1 MARSPEVDRL
11 LDELIKNCDGPDDL
25 IGSDGLLKQLTAGLV
40 ERMLESEMSDHLGYE
55 KHDPD
60 GKNSGN
66 SRNGKSPKTLKT
78 DRGEIPIE
86 VPRDRNG
93 EFEPQIVKKRQRR
106 FDGFDDTII
115 SLYSRGL
122 STRAIQEHLKE
133 LYGVDVS
140 PSLLS
145 SVTDDVI
152 DEVKA
157 WQSRPLDAVYPVVF
171 LDAIRVKIRDEG
183 TIISKAVYL
192 ALGLNL
198 SGNKELLGLW
208 TAQNEGAKFWMSV
221 LTELQNRGVNDI
233 FVACVDGFTG
243 FPEAIEAVFPRTDV
257 QLCIVHMVRNSL
269 NYVSWKNRKEVAR
282 DLRAIYQSATLR
294 KAENQLEKFA
304 QKWDDTYAMISRSW
318 RQHWDHLTPFFAYPP
333 EIRKVIYTTNAIESM
348 NASLRKVTKTRGA
361 FPNDQAAIKLLYL
374 AIRNISKRWTRP
386 VSDWGKAINP
396 FAIMFKD
403 RVPLK

>member
-11 LDELIKNCDGPDDL
+11 LDELIKNCDSPDDL
-25 IGSDGLLKQLTAGLV
+25 IGKDGLLKQLTAGLV
-40 ERMLESEMSDHLGYE
+40 ERMLESEMTDHLGYE
-55 KHDPD
+55 KHASD

-66 SRNGKSPKTLKT
+66 SRNGRTPKTLKT

-93 EFEPQIVKKRQRR
+93 DFEPQIVRKHQRR

-115 SLYSRGL
+115 SLYSRGM
-122 STRAIQEHLKE
+122 STRAIRDHLKE

-157 WQSRPLDAVYPVVF
+157 WQARPLDSVYPIVY
-171 LDAIRVKIRDEG
+171 LDAIRVKIRDDG
-183 TIISKAVYL
+183 GILNKAVYL
-192 ALGLNL
+192 ALGINL

-208 TAQNEGAKFWMSV
+208 TAQNEGAKFWMSI

-233 FVACVDGFTG
+233 FLACVDGLKG
-243 FPEAIEAVFPRTDV
+243 FPEAIEAVFPKTDV

-282 DLRAIYQSATLR
+282 DLRAIYQSTTLR

-318 RQHWDHLTPFFAYPP
+318 REHWEHITPFFAYPP
-333 EIRKVIYTTNAIESM
+333 EIRKVVYTTNAIESM

-386 VSDWGKAINP
+386 LKDWNAAINR
-396 FAIMFKD
+396 FHIMFED

>member
-1 MARSPEVDRL
+1 MAKNAQVDRL

-25 IGSDGLLKQLTAGLV
+25 LGKEGLLKQLTAGLV
-40 ERMLESEMSDHLGYE
+40 ERMLEGEMSDHLGYE
-55 KHDPD
+55 KHDSD

-66 SRNGKSPKTLKT
+66 SRNGKTPKTLKT

-106 FDGFDDTII
+106 FGEFDDTII
-115 SLYSRGL
+115 SLYSRGMT
-122 STRAIQEHLKE
+122 TREIQEHLRE

-157 WQSRPLDAVYPVVF
+157 WQSRPLDAVYPIVY

-183 TIISKAVYL
+183 TITNKAVYL

-208 TAQNEGAKFWMSV
+208 TAQNEGAKFWMSI

-233 FVACVDGFTG
+233 FLACVDGLKG
-243 FPEAIEAVFPRTDV
+243 FPEAIEAVFPQTDV

-282 DLRAIYQSATLR
+282 DLKAIYRSATLR
-294 KAENQLEKFA
+294 KAENQLEKFSA
-304 QKWDDTYAMISRSW
+304 KWDDTYSMISRSW
-318 RQHWDHLTPFFAYPP
+318 REHWEHLTPFFAYPP

-348 NASLRKVTKTRGA
+348 NASLRKVTKNRGS
-361 FPNDQAAIKLLYL
+361 FPSDTAAIKLLYL

-386 VSDWGKAINP
+386 INDWNAAINR
-396 FAIMFKD
+396 FAIMFED
-403 RVPLK
+403 RVPLN

>member
-1 MARSPEVDRL
+1 MTRKAEVDRL
-11 LDELIKNCDGPDDL
+11 LDELIKNCDSPDDL
-25 IGSDGLLKQLTAGLV
+25 LGEKGLLKQLTAGLV
-40 ERMLESEMSDHLGYE
+40 ERMLESEMSEHLGYE

-60 GKNSGN
+60 GKRSGN

-115 SLYSRGL
+115 SLYSRGMT
-122 STRAIQEHLKE
+122 TRAIQEHLKE

-145 SVTDDVI
+145 SVTDDVL
-152 DEVKA
+152 DEVEA
-157 WQSRPLDAVYPVVF
+157 WQSRPLDGIYPIVY
-171 LDAIRVKIRDEG
+171 LDAIRVKIRDDG
-183 TIISKAVYL
+183 SITNKAVYL
-192 ALGLNL
+192 ALGVNL

-221 LTELQNRGVNDI
+221 LTELQNRGVSDI
-233 FVACVDGFTG
+233 FLACVDGLKG

-282 DLRAIYQSATLR
+282 DLKAIYQSTTLR
-294 KAENQLEKFA
+294 KAGNQLEKFST
-304 QKWDDTYAMISRSW
+304 KWDDTYSMISRSW
-318 RQHWDHLTPFFAYPP
+318 RKHWEHITPFFAYPP

-348 NASLRKVTKTRGA
+348 NASLRKVTKNRGA
-361 FPNDQAAIKLLYL
+361 FPSDQAAIKLLYL

-386 VSDWGKAINP
+386 LNDWNAAINR
-396 FAIMFKD
+396 FSIMFED
-403 RVPLK
+403 RVPLR

>member
-1 MARSPEVDRL
+1 
-11 LDELIKNCDGPDDL
+11 
-25 IGSDGLLKQLTAGLV
+25 
-40 ERMLESEMSDHLGYE
+40 MLESEITDHLGYE
-55 KHDPD
+55 KHDSD

-66 SRNGKSPKTLKT
+66 SRNGKTPKTLKT
-78 DRGEIPIE
+78 DRGAIPIE

-93 EFEPQIVKKRQRR
+93 EFEPQIVRKRQRR
-106 FDGFDDTII
+106 FDRFDDTII
-115 SLYSRGL
+115 SLYSRGMT
-122 STRAIQEHLKE
+122 TRAIQEHLKE

-152 DEVKA
+152 EEVKA
-157 WQSRPLDAVYPVVF
+157 WQSRPLDTIYPIVY
-171 LDAIRVKIRDEG
+171 LDAIRVKIRDDG
-183 TIISKAVYL
+183 SVTNKAVYL
-192 ALGLNL
+192 ALGVNL

-233 FVACVDGFTG
+233 FLACVDGLNG

-282 DLRAIYQSATLR
+282 DLKAIYQSATLR
-294 KAENQLEKFA
+294 KAENQLEKFSV
-304 QKWDDTYAMISRSW
+304 KWDNTYSMIGRSW
-318 RQHWDHLTPFFAYPP
+318 REHWEHITPFFAYPP

-348 NASLRKVTKTRGA
+348 NASLRKVTKNRGA

-386 VSDWGKAINP
+386 LNDWNGAINR
-396 FAIMFKD
+396 FAIMFED

>member
-1 MARSPEVDRL
+1 MTRKAEVDRL
-11 LDELIKNCDGPDDL
+11 LDELIKNCDSPDDL
-25 IGSDGLLKQLTAGLV
+25 LGEKGLLKQLTAGLV
-40 ERMLESEMSDHLGYE
+40 ERMLESEMSEHLGYE

-60 GKNSGN
+60 GKRSGN

-115 SLYSRGL
+115 SLYSRGMT
-122 STRAIQEHLKE
+122 TRAIQEHLKE

-145 SVTDDVI
+145 SVTDDVL
-152 DEVKA
+152 DEVEA
-157 WQSRPLDAVYPVVF
+157 WQSRPLDGIYPIVY
-171 LDAIRVKIRDEG
+171 LDAIRVKIRDDG
-183 TIISKAVYL
+183 SITNKAVYL
-192 ALGLNL
+192 ALGVNL

-221 LTELQNRGVNDI
+221 LTELQNRGVSDI
-233 FVACVDGFTG
+233 FLACVDGLKG

-282 DLRAIYQSATLR
+282 DLKAIYQSTTLR
-294 KAENQLEKFA
+294 KAGNQLEKFST
-304 QKWDDTYAMISRSW
+304 KWDDTYSMISRSW
-318 RQHWDHLTPFFAYPP
+318 RKHWEHITPFFAYPP

-348 NASLRKVTKTRGA
+348 NASLRKVTKNRRA
-361 FPNDQAAIKLLYL
+361 FPSDQAAIKLLYL

-386 VSDWGKAINP
+386 LNDWNAAINR
-396 FAIMFKD
+396 FSIMFED
-403 RVPLK
+403 RVPLR

>member
-133 LYGVDVS
+133 LYGVDVL

>member
-1 MARSPEVDRL
+1 MAKNAEVDRL
-11 LDELIKNCDGPDDL
+11 LDELIKNCDSPDDL
-25 IGSDGLLKQLTAGLV
+25 LGEKGLLKQLTAGLV

-55 KHDPD
+55 KHDPR

-66 SRNGKSPKTLKT
+66 SRNGKTPKTLKT

-106 FDGFDDTII
+106 FAGFDDTII
-115 SLYSRGL
+115 SLYSRGMT
-122 STRAIQEHLKE
+122 TRSIQEHLKE

-145 SVTDDVI
+145 SVTDDVL
-152 DEVKA
+152 DEVRA
-157 WQSRPLDAVYPVVF
+157 WQSRPLDDIYPIIY
-171 LDAIRVKIRDEG
+171 LDAIRVKIRDDG
-183 TIISKAVYL
+183 SVTNKAVYL
-192 ALGLNL
+192 ALGVNL

-208 TAQNEGAKFWMSV
+208 TAQNEGAKFWMTV
-221 LTELQNRGVNDI
+221 LTELQNRGVSDI
-233 FVACVDGFTG
+233 FLACVDGLKG

-269 NYVSWKNRKEVAR
+269 KYVSWKNRKEVAG
-282 DLRAIYQSATLR
+282 DLKEIYKSVTLR
-294 KAENQLEKFA
+294 KAENQLEKFSA
-304 QKWDDTYAMISRSW
+304 KWDDTYSMISRSW
-318 RQHWDHLTPFFAYPP
+318 REHWEYITPFFAYPP

-348 NASLRKVTKTRGA
+348 NASLRKVTKNRGA

-374 AIRNISKRWTRP
+374 AIRNISKKWTRP
-386 VSDWGKAINP
+386 VRDWTAALNR
-396 FAIMFKD
+396 FAIMFED

>member
-1 MARSPEVDRL
+1 MAKNAQVDRL
-11 LDELIKNCDGPDDL
+11 LDELIKNCDSPDDL
-25 IGSDGLLKQLTAGLV
+25 LGKEGLLKQLTAGLV
-40 ERMLESEMSDHLGYE
+40 ERMLEGEMSDHLGYE
-55 KHDPD
+55 KHDSD

-66 SRNGKSPKTLKT
+66 SRNGKTPKTLKT

-93 EFEPQIVKKRQRR
+93 AFEPQIVKKRQRR
-106 FDGFDDTII
+106 FGEFDDTII
-115 SLYSRGL
+115 SLYSRGMT
-122 STRAIQEHLKE
+122 TREIQEHLRE

-157 WQSRPLDAVYPVVF
+157 WQSRPLDAVYPIVY
-171 LDAIRVKIRDEG
+171 LDAIRVKIQDEG
-183 TIISKAVYL
+183 TITNKAVYL

-208 TAQNEGAKFWMSV
+208 TAQNEGAKFWMSI

-233 FVACVDGFTG
+233 FLACVDGLKG
-243 FPEAIEAVFPRTDV
+243 FPEAIEAVFPQTDV

-282 DLRAIYQSATLR
+282 DLKAIYRSATLR
-294 KAENQLEKFA
+294 KAENQLEKFSA
-304 QKWDDTYAMISRSW
+304 KWDDTYSMISRSW
-318 RQHWDHLTPFFAYPP
+318 REHWEHLTPFFAYPP

-348 NASLRKVTKTRGA
+348 NASLRKVTKNRGS
-361 FPNDQAAIKLLYL
+361 FPSDTAAIKLLYL

-386 VSDWGKAINP
+386 INDWNAAINR
-396 FAIMFKD
+396 FAIMFED